1 MNRFVKRLIAG
12 IVSVAMLTL
21 TACSGNSEGDESKEN
36 EKGRYLETEYTLPKE
51 AANIITIGKMAD
63 GRFRLVTSESILD
76 SPDGGETWE
85 ISALGYTPKTEREE
99 GGYLCSAAVDSKGR
113 LLLSYENGC
122 YLVDENGTEKELVV
136 ELEEVSISGTTE
148 SADEDLKKILYY
160 VEFTADDKVVGTD
173 LNGRAYIVDPDSGET
188 IQTFGD
194 EDSYIECF
202 AVVGNRFVALASGE
216 IDIYNVKTGA
226 LEEPDSV
233 LSDYYRDLTK
243 NENRYADS
251 DSSSLAAAETGDTIY
266 YADETGLYR
275 YTFGAG
281 EMEQLIN
288 GSLCSLSNPSF
299 FIIKILEMEDN
310 TFLILYGDSL
320 MHYEYSE
327 EVSTVPSEEIR
338 VYALEDNESIRQ
350 AISNFQAKNPDYF
363 VNLEVG
369 MSGDDSVTV
378 SDAIRT
384 LNTNI
389 MAGDGPDVILLDKL
403 PIDSYIEMG
412 LLEDLSDVVDE
423 CMEEN
428 SFYENIL
435 NYKQNEDG
443 LYAVPTQFSLPVIAG
458 TDETM
463 QKVSDLTTLKDKI
476 ISLRL
481 ENPDID
487 SILGQVNAASL
498 IEWLL
503 TTSLPEI
510 VKDDGTLDRGSLIEF
525 LETAKEIYKANYQ
538 PADDEDDLSVSG
550 MSVFSTMLG
559 VLNHRQKMSV
569 MNIEGMSSMETLVS
583 MNDQTGWSFQTMSG
597 MSEKVFIP
605 QDTVGI
611 SAKSEDK
618 ETAKVFIKYLLSI
631 DNQSYAQ
638 ASGFPVNADALGQVY
653 DSLKDQEQG
662 EITLGTT
669 NVDGES
675 EEASLNM
682 RSINE
687 AEYNILKEYIEEVDT
702 AAVSDA
708 IITEAIVEGGA
719 ACLTEDAD
727 ISACVDKVLQSVNLH
742 LAE

>member
-51 AANIITIGKMAD
+51 AANAITIGKMAD
-63 GRFRLVTSESILD
+63 GTLRLVTSESILD
-76 SPDGGETWE
+76 SADGGETWE
-85 ISALGYTPKTEREE
+85 ISALGYTPKTERED
-99 GGYLCSAAVDSKGR
+99 GGYLYSAAVNSKGR
-113 LLLSYENGC
+113 LLLSYNNGC
-122 YLVDENGTEKELVV
+122 YLVDESGTEKELIV
-136 ELEEVSISGTTE
+136 ELEEVSISGTSE
-148 SADEDLKKILYY
+148 SADEEFENMLYY

-173 LNGRAYIVDPDSGET
+173 INGRVYIVDPDSGET

-194 EDSYIECF
+194 EDSHIECF
-202 AVVGNRFVALASGE
+202 AVVGNRFVALASGG
-216 IDIYNVKTGA
+216 IDIYNVETGA

-233 LSDYYRDLTK
+233 LSDYFRDLTE
-243 NENRYADS
+243 NENWYA
-251 DSSSLAAAETGDTIY
+251 DSSSLVTAEAEDTLY

-299 FIIKILEMEDN
+299 FITKILEMEDN

-378 SDAIRT
+378 SDAIST

-403 PIDSYIEMG
+403 PIDSYIETG

-423 CMEEN
+423 CMEES

-435 NYKQNEDG
+435 NYKQSEDG
-443 LYAVPTQFSLPVIAG
+443 LYAIPTQFSLPVISG

-463 QKVSDLTTLKDKI
+463 QKVSDLTTFKDEI
-476 ISLRL
+476 ISLRA

-487 SILGQVNAASL
+487 SVLGQVNAASL

-503 TTSLPEI
+503 TTSLPDI
-510 VKDDGTLDRGSLIEF
+510 VKDDGTLDRGSLTEF
-525 LETAKEIYKANYQ
+525 LEAAKEIYKANYQ
-538 PADDEDDLSVSG
+538 PAEDEDDLSVSG
-550 MSVFSTMLG
+550 MSVFSTMMG
-559 VLNHRQKMSV
+559 VLNQRQKMSII
-569 MNIEGMSSMETLVS
+569 NIEGMSSMETLVS
-583 MNDQTGWSFQTMSG
+583 MNDQAGWSFRTMSG
-597 MSEKVFIP
+597 LSEKVFIP

-618 ETAKVFIKYLLSI
+618 ETAKVFIKYLLSM

-638 ASGFPVNADALGQVY
+638 ASGFPVNADALGQIY

-669 NVDGES
+669 NDDGES
-675 EEASLNM
+675 EDASLNM
-682 RSINE
+682 RSVNE
-687 AEYNILKEYIEEVDT
+687 AEYNILKGYIEAVDT

-708 IITEAIVEGGA
+708 VITEAIVEEGA